1 MDFATNR
8 SRRARFGHA
17 VLRRLPLAGT
27 LVGLSLAA
35 WLVAT
40 NDLAAVAAAFG
51 KIGFLGLAGVVLA
64 RIAAILVCGLAWGR
78 LLDGLSPAPAA
89 ACLVLR
95 FVREGINVLLPVAS
109 VGGDVLGA
117 RLLTFW
123 KVPGALAAA
132 SVLADMLFQVGT
144 LALFA
149 GLGAVLVG
157 RVEGA
162 AAAELAQWTGR
173 TLAVAAILIAGFFA
187 LLRTGLMRVLEE
199 KVAAL
204 GRRFVREAEAR
215 PEPCIPMQGA
225 QVRGPQV
232 RGAQVQGALDAV
244 WGRGRRSHLA
254 QSFGLHAL
262 AWMFGVAE
270 VAIVLACIGGH
281 PVDLTEVVVIEALGQ
296 AIKAAAFLVPS
307 GLGVQ
312 EGGLVLVCGLFG
324 IDGGTALALSLA
336 KRVPDVVLGLPALLV
351 WQNLEARRSSFGP
364 AATPR

>member
-1 MDFATNR
+1 MDVASNR
-8 SRRARFGHA
+8 SLRARIGRA

-27 LVGLSLAA
+27 LVGLGLAA

-40 NDLAAVAAAFG
+40 NDLAAVASAFG
-51 KIGFLGLAGVVLA
+51 KIGFLGLAGVVLM
-64 RIAAILVCGLAWGR
+64 RVAAIIVCGLAWAR
-78 LLDGLSPAPAA
+78 LLDGLVPSPAG

-123 KVPGALAAA
+123 AVPGALAAA

-149 GLGAVLVG
+149 GVGAALLGQI
-157 RVEGA
+157 EGA
-162 AAAELAQWTGR
+162 AAAELAQWTAR
-173 TLAVAAILIAGFFA
+173 TLGVAGLLLIGFFA
-187 LLRTGLMRVLEE
+187 LQRTGLVRVLEE
-199 KVAAL
+199 KIAAL
-204 GRRFVREAEAR
+204 GRRFVREAEAQ
-215 PEPCIPMQGA
+215 PEPRP
-225 QVRGPQV
+225 
-232 RGAQVQGALDAV
+232 QVQGALDAI
-244 WGRGRRSHLA
+244 WGRGRRGHLA

-270 VAIVLACIGGH
+270 VAIVLACIGDH
-281 PVDLTEVVVIEALGQ
+281 PVVLTEVVVIEALGQ
-296 AIKAAAFLVPS
+296 AIKAVAFLVPS

-312 EGGLVLVCGLFG
+312 EGGFVLVCGLFG

-336 KRVPDVVLGLPALLV
+336 KRVPDVVLGLPALLI
-351 WQNLEARRSSFGP
+351 WQNLEARRSGIGP
-364 AATPR
+364 AASPR

>member
-1 MDFATNR
+1 MDFAPNR
-8 SRRARFGHA
+8 SRRARIGHA

-27 LVGLSLAA
+27 LVGLGLAG

-51 KIGFLGLAGVVLA
+51 KIGFLGLAAVVLA
-64 RIAAILVCGLAWGR
+64 RASAILVCGVAWAR
-78 LLDGLSPAPAA
+78 LLEGLSAAPASS
-89 ACLVLR
+89 CLVLR

-109 VGGDVLGA
+109 VGGDVLGG

-123 KVPGALAAA
+123 AVPGALAAA

-149 GLGAVLVG
+149 GLGALLLG
-157 RVEGA
+157 QVEGA
-162 AAAELAQWTGR
+162 AAAELANWTGR
-173 TLAVAAILIAGFFA
+173 TLAVAALLLVGFFA
-187 LLRTGLMRVLEE
+187 LQRTGLVRVLEE

-204 GRRFVREAEAR
+204 GRRFVREAEIQPAPR
-215 PEPCIPMQGA
+215 P
-225 QVRGPQV
+225 
-232 RGAQVQGALDAV
+232 QVQGALDAV
-244 WGRGRRSHLA
+244 WGRGRRGYLA

-262 AWMFGVAE
+262 AWLFGVAE
-270 VAIVLACIGGH
+270 VAIVLACIGDH
-281 PVDLTEVVVIEALGQ
+281 PVGLSEVVVIEALGQ
-296 AIKAAAFLVPS
+296 AIKAAAFLIPS

-312 EGGLVLVCGLFG
+312 EGGFVLVCGLFG
-324 IDGGTALALSLA
+324 IDSGTALALSLA

-351 WQNLEARRSSFGP
+351 WQNLEARRAGIGP

>member
-1 MDFATNR
+1 MDFASNR
-8 SRRARFGHA
+8 SYRARIGHA

-27 LVGLSLAA
+27 LVGLGLAA

-64 RIAAILVCGLAWGR
+64 RAAAILVCGLAWAR
-78 LLDGLSPAPAA
+78 LLEGLVPSPAGAF
-89 ACLVLR
+89 LNLS

-123 KVPGALAAA
+123 AVPGALAAA

-149 GLGAVLVG
+149 GLGAGLLSRIQSPEAV
-157 RVEGA
+157 
-162 AAAELAQWTGR
+162 ELAHWTLRSLG
-173 TLAVAAILIAGFFA
+173 VAALLLAAFFA
-187 LLRTGLMRVLEE
+187 LQRTGLARVLEE
-199 KVAAL
+199 RIAAL
-204 GRRFVREAEAR
+204 GRRFVREAEAQAEPR
-215 PEPCIPMQGA
+215 P
-225 QVRGPQV
+225 
-232 RGAQVQGALDAV
+232 QVQGALDAV
-244 WGRGRRSHLA
+244 WGTGRRGHLA
-254 QSFGLHAL
+254 QSFCLHAL
-262 AWMFGVAE
+262 AWLFGVAE
-270 VAIVLACIGGH
+270 VAIVLACIGDH
-281 PVDLTEVVVIEALGQ
+281 PISLSEAVVIEALGQ
-296 AIKAAAFLVPS
+296 AIKAVAVLVPS

-312 EGGLVLVCGLFG
+312 EGGFVLVCGLFG

-351 WQNLEARRSSFGP
+351 WQNLEARRTGVNP
-364 AATPR
+364 AATP